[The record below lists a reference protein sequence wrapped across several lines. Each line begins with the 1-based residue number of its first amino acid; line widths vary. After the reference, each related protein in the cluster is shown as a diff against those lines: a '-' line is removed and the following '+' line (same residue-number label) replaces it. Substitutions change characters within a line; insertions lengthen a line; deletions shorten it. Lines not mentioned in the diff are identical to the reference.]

1 MGVSRTASVLQFKLT
16 KPESSGRR
24 SPKSITSVHSRNSAT
39 GEIIMT
45 TPRSNRLN
53 LDHIVTRR
61 KFLGT
66 TALSSAA
73 LLSGGIT
80 SLLRQSA
87 FAGSGFD
94 FVEKSIMELQDAMA
108 SGQLNSRELTH
119 GYIRR
124 IQSLNPLINSVI
136 ELNPNAIAIA
146 TQLDA
151 ERRRGFVRGPLHG
164 IPLLVK
170 DNIATDDQMQTT
182 AGSLAIYNSHVP
194 GDAVIIQQLRAAG
207 AIILGK
213 SNLGEWANFRS
224 NIPVYPLAVG
234 WSARGGDTKNA
245 YDLSYTSW
253 GSSSGSGNGAAA
265 NLCTA
270 AIGTETD
277 GSITGPSAVE
287 NIVGLK
293 PTLGLV
299 SQEGIIPIAHEQDT
313 AGPMARSVTDVA
325 ILLGVLQSPW
335 GEVIGHQLPDDYT
348 QFLDPNALDGA
359 VIGRDTR
366 FFDYSYYGSGI
377 PGDELTVAFAENAL
391 SVMESLGATVVDV
404 DTGDVF
410 AYNGDEFTALLYEFR
425 AQIADYLATL
435 THTNMRTLADLI
447 AFNDAHCPQE
457 MPYYGQEVFLLAEM
471 FPGYPNDPAYIAART
486 HARTASRSGIDG
498 VINSGV
504 DAIVAPHLTN
514 STGPAVS
521 GYPNLSLPVGI
532 RDSGRPAGMLMYS
545 TFLHEPQLIGFG
557 YALEQALNV
566 RQQPQFLGSVIP
578 IPNGGFCTGQPRQA
592 QVLTA
597 GARLPRI
604 F

>member
-1 MGVSRTASVLQFKLT
+1 MNKQR
-16 KPESSGRR
+16 PN
-24 SPKSITSVHSRNSAT
+24 H
-39 GEIIMT
+39 
-45 TPRSNRLN
+45 
-53 LDHIVTRR
+53 LDLGHIVTRR

-66 TALSSAA
+66 TALGSAA

-80 SLLRQSA
+80 SLLRQAASA
-87 FAGSGFD
+87 AGGFD
-94 FVEKSIMELQDAMA
+94 FVEKSILELQAAMA
-108 SGQLNSRELTH
+108 AGQLNSRELTH

-124 IQSLNPLINSVI
+124 IQSLNPLLRSVI
-136 ELNPNAIAIA
+136 EVNPNAIAIA
-146 TQLDA
+146 SQLDN
-151 ERRRGFVRGPLHG
+151 ERRRGQVRGPLHG

-182 AGSLAIYNSHVP
+182 AGSLAIYGNQVP
-194 GDAVIIQQLRAAG
+194 ADAVIIQRLRAAG
-207 AIILGK
+207 AVILGK
-213 SNLGEWANFRS
+213 ANLGEWANFRGFD
-224 NIPVYPLAVG
+224 NVYPLAVG
-234 WSARGGDTKNA
+234 WSARGGNTINA

-265 NLCTA
+265 NLCAA

-299 SQEGIIPIAHEQDT
+299 SQDGIIPIAHEQDT
-313 AGPMARSVTDVA
+313 AGPMARSVTDIA
-325 ILLGVLQSPW
+325 ILLGVLQSPF
-335 GEVIGHQLPDDYT
+335 GEVIGHDLPNDYT
-348 QFLDPNALDGA
+348 QFLDPNALAGA
-359 VIGRDTR
+359 VIGRDVR

-391 SVMESLGATVVDV
+391 TVMESLGATVVDV

-435 THTNMRTLADLI
+435 THTDMHTLADLI
-447 AFNDAHCPQE
+447 AFNDAHCVQE
-457 MPYYGQEVFLLAEM
+457 MPYYDQDVFLLAEQ

-486 HARTASRSGIDG
+486 HARTAARSGIDS

-514 STGPAVS
+514 STGPAVA
-521 GYPNLSLPVGI
+521 GYPNLSIPVGI

-566 RQQPQFLGSVIP
+566 RQQPQFLGSIIP
-578 IPNGGFCTGQPRQA
+578 IPNGGFCTGHQPQGKA
-592 QVLTA
+592 H
-597 GARLPRI
+597 LPHGKI

>member
-1 MGVSRTASVLQFKLT
+1 MSQQS
-16 KPESSGRR
+16 
-24 SPKSITSVHSRNSAT
+24 
-39 GEIIMT
+39 
-45 TPRSNRLN
+45 SNRPD
-53 LDHIVTRR
+53 LDHIITRR

-87 FAGSGFD
+87 SASRGGFD
-94 FVEKSIMELQDAMA
+94 FVEKSISELQAAMA
-108 SGQLNSRELTH
+108 AGQLTSRELTN

-124 IQSLNPLINSVI
+124 IQSLNPLIHSVI
-136 ELNPNAIAIA
+136 ELNPNAMAIAIH
-146 TQLDA
+146 LDA

-182 AGSLAIYNSHVP
+182 AGSLALYGSHVP
-194 GDAVIIQQLRAAG
+194 ADAVIIQQLRAAG

-213 SNLGEWANFRS
+213 SNLGEWANFRDDEAET
-224 NIPVYPLAVG
+224 YPLAVG
-234 WSARGGDTKNA
+234 WSARGDDTKNA

-253 GSSSGSGNGAAA
+253 GSSSGSANGTAA
-265 NLCTA
+265 NLCAA

-299 SQEGIIPIAHEQDT
+299 SQDGIVPIAHEQDT

-335 GEVIGHQLPDDYT
+335 GEVLGHQLPSDYT
-348 QFLDPNALDGA
+348 QFLDPNALQGV
-359 VIGRDTR
+359 VIGRDMR
-366 FFDYSYYGSGI
+366 FFDYGYYGSGI

-391 SVMESLGATVVDV
+391 TVMESLGATVVDV

-425 AQIADYLATL
+425 AQIADYLGTL
-435 THTNMRTLADLI
+435 THTNMHTLADLI
-447 AFNDAHCPQE
+447 AFNNAHCTQE
-457 MPYYGQEVFLLAEM
+457 MPYYDQDVFLMSEQ
-471 FPGYPNDPAYIAART
+471 FPGYPNDPAYIAARM
-486 HARTASRSGIDG
+486 HARTAARTGIDN

-532 RDSGRPAGMLMYS
+532 RDNGRPAGMLMYS

-566 RQQPQFLGSVIP
+566 RQQPQFLGSIIP
-578 IPNGGFCTGQPRQA
+578 IPNGGFCTGHQNHGRPH
-592 QVLTA
+592 
-597 GARLPRI
+597 LPHGKI

>member
-1 MGVSRTASVLQFKLT
+1 MNK
-16 KPESSGRR
+16 K
-24 SPKSITSVHSRNSAT
+24 HSD
-39 GEIIMT
+39 
-45 TPRSNRLN
+45 RLN
-53 LDHIVTRR
+53 LDHIITRR

-87 FAGSGFD
+87 SASHGGFD
-94 FVEKSIMELQDAMA
+94 FVEKSIPELQAAMA
-108 SGQLNSRELTH
+108 SGELSSKELVK
-119 GYIRR
+119 GYLRR
-124 IQSLNPLINSVI
+124 ISSLNPLLHSVI
-136 ELNPNAIAIA
+136 ETNPNAVSIA
-146 TQLDA
+146 QHLDN
-151 ERRRGFVRGPLHG
+151 ERRRGQVRGPLHG
-164 IPLLVK
+164 IPVLVK
-170 DNIATDDQMQTT
+170 DNIATDDNMETT
-182 AGSLAIYNSHVP
+182 AGSLALVHSRVP
-194 GDAVIIQQLRAAG
+194 GDALIIQQLRAAG
-207 AIILGK
+207 AVILGK
-213 SNLGEWANFRS
+213 ANLGEWANFRDDEAET
-224 NIPVYPLAVG
+224 YPLAVG
-234 WSARGGDTKNA
+234 WSARGGSTNNA

-265 NLCTA
+265 NLCAA

-299 SQEGIIPIAHEQDT
+299 SQDGIIPIAHEQDT

-325 ILLGVLQSPW
+325 ILLGVLQSPF

-348 QFLDPNALDGA
+348 QFLDPNAFDGA
-359 VIGRDTR
+359 VIGRDVR

-435 THTNMRTLADLI
+435 THTSMRTLADLI
-447 AFNDAHCPQE
+447 AFNNAHCPQE
-457 MPYYGQEVFLLAEM
+457 MPYYDQDVFLMAEM

-486 HARTASRSGIDG
+486 HARTAARSGIDS

-514 STGPAVS
+514 STGPAVA
-521 GYPNLSLPVGI
+521 GYPNLSIPVGI

-545 TFLHEPQLIGFG
+545 TFLEEPALIGFG

-566 RQQPQFLGSVIP
+566 RQQPQFLGSIIP
-578 IPNGGFCTGQPRQA
+578 IPNGGFCTGQPRQPEGF
-592 QVLTA
+592 T
-597 GARLPRI
+597 GTARLPHRRI
-604 F
+604 W